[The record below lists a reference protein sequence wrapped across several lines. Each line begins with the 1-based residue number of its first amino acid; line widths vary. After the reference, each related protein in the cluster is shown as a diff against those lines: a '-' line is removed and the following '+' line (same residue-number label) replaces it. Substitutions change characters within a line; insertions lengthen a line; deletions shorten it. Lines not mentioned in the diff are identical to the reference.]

1 VSPAGEDVIFQWA
14 ERPVNKK
21 EKAMSK
27 QRKFG
32 SRKGA
37 TFIEYALLAGLV
49 AIVVA
54 AAAMFFGEDIKKLF
68 SETGDKAK
76 SVSAGVHEVDLSST
90 LEKAKSDTQNSG
102 GTSNP

>member
-1 VSPAGEDVIFQWA
+1 
-14 ERPVNKK
+14 
-21 EKAMSK
+21 MSK

-54 AAAMFFGEDIKKLF
+54 AAAMFFGDDLKQLF
-68 SETGDKAK
+68 GATGEQTESVTTGVKA
-76 SVSAGVHEVDLSST
+76 VDLHST
-90 LEKAKSDTQNSG
+90 LEKAHEKG
-102 GTSNP
+102 GGGGKKNP

>member
-1 VSPAGEDVIFQWA
+1 
-14 ERPVNKK
+14 
-21 EKAMSK
+21 MSK

-54 AAAMFFGEDIKKLF
+54 AAAMFFGDDLKKLF
-68 SETGDKAK
+68 GATGEQTETVTTGVKAVDPHSTLDKAN
-76 SVSAGVHEVDLSST
+76 
-90 LEKAKSDTQNSG
+90 EKDSG
-102 GTSNP
+102 GGGK

>member
-1 VSPAGEDVIFQWA
+1 
-14 ERPVNKK
+14 
-21 EKAMSK
+21 MSK

-54 AAAMFFGEDIKKLF
+54 AAAMFFGDDLKKLF
-68 SETGDKAK
+68 SEESKQTE
-76 SVSAGVHEVDLSST
+76 SVATNVKTVDLTST
-90 LEKAKSDTQNSG
+90 LKDANNKSG
-102 GTSNP
+102 GGGGKQTP

>member
-1 VSPAGEDVIFQWA
+1 
-14 ERPVNKK
+14 
-21 EKAMSK
+21 MSK

-54 AAAMFFGEDIKKLF
+54 AAAMFFGA
-68 SETGDKAK
+68 TGKQTE
-76 SVSAGVHEVDLSST
+76 SVTTNVNNVDLTST
-90 LEKAKSDTQNSG
+90 LKDAGNKG
-102 GTSNP
+102 GGQQGGGGQQTNP

>member
-1 VSPAGEDVIFQWA
+1 
-14 ERPVNKK
+14 
-21 EKAMSK
+21 MSK

-54 AAAMFFGEDIKKLF
+54 AAAMFFGDDLKKLF
-68 SETGDKAK
+68 SSESEQTKA
-76 SVSAGVHEVDLSST
+76 VSENVQKVDLTTT
-90 LEKAKSDTQNSG
+90 LKDANNSG
-102 GTSNP
+102 GGDKKGN

>member
-1 VSPAGEDVIFQWA
+1 
-14 ERPVNKK
+14 
-21 EKAMSK
+21 MSK

-54 AAAMFFGEDIKKLF
+54 AAAMFFGDDLKELFGSTGKQTESVTEGVKKVDLH
-68 SETGDKAK
+68 STLDKANQK
-76 SVSAGVHEVDLSST
+76 GGGGQ
-90 LEKAKSDTQNSG
+90 QN
-102 GTSNP
+102 P

>member
-1 VSPAGEDVIFQWA
+1 
-14 ERPVNKK
+14 
-21 EKAMSK
+21 MSK

-54 AAAMFFGEDIKKLF
+54 AAAMFFGDDLKQLF
-68 SETGDKAK
+68 GATGEQTETVTTGVKAVDLHSTLDKAN
-76 SVSAGVHEVDLSST
+76 
-90 LEKAKSDTQNSG
+90 EKGGGGKQN
-102 GTSNP
+102 P

>member
-1 VSPAGEDVIFQWA
+1 M
-14 ERPVNKK
+14 NT
-21 EKAMSK
+21 

-54 AAAMFFGEDIKKLF
+54 AAAMFFGDDLKKLF
-68 SETGDKAK
+68 SSEGEQAKAVTE
-76 SVSAGVHEVDLSST
+76 SVKTVDLTKT
-90 LEKAKSDTQNSG
+90 LKDANNG
-102 GTSNP
+102 GGQQQKNP

>member
-1 VSPAGEDVIFQWA
+1 
-14 ERPVNKK
+14 
-21 EKAMSK
+21 MSK

-54 AAAMFFGEDIKKLF
+54 AAAMFFGDDLQKLF
-68 SETGDKAK
+68 TSTGAK
-76 SVSAGVHEVDLSST
+76 TTEVQQGVDNVNLTKT
-90 LEKAKSDTQNSG
+90 LDAVGEKKQQ
-102 GTSNP
+102 

>member
-1 VSPAGEDVIFQWA
+1 
-14 ERPVNKK
+14 
-21 EKAMSK
+21 MSK

-54 AAAMFFGEDIKKLF
+54 AAAMFFGEDLKKLF
-68 SETGDKAK
+68 GATGEQTETVTTNVKN
-76 SVSAGVHEVDLSST
+76 VDLTKT
-90 LEKAKSDTQNSG
+90 LKDAGNKGSGQQGGGGQQN
-102 GTSNP
+102 P

>member
-1 VSPAGEDVIFQWA
+1 
-14 ERPVNKK
+14 
-21 EKAMSK
+21 MSK

-54 AAAMFFGEDIKKLF
+54 AAAMFFGDDLKQLF
-68 SETGDKAK
+68 GATGEKTESVTTGVK
-76 SVSAGVHEVDLSST
+76 SVDLTTT
-90 LEKAKSDTQNSG
+90 LSGANNKSG
-102 GTSNP
+102 GNGGSNSKP